1 MTLTKST
8 FKPAEDSS
16 FPWTGRVPFNTLL
29 KFPTPKPIK
38 RGGLIRL
45 EEIGWGGEE
54 GGAAKLPLKQSFKVG
69 PCKTCDK
76 YPHQDMSSSLHI
88 WASPKHDA
96 DKSSDFCWAIH
107 QTPQWRWSQTSSTSD
122 ELTLE
127 NLNQCMF
134 LHKHI
139 IQSLP
144 SLEATHTIELL
155 AKVVETLTFKN
166 LNSHAT
172 TLIAKCT
179 VLY

>member
-16 FPWTGRVPFNTLL
+16 FSWTRRVPFNTLL

-54 GGAAKLPLKQSFKVG
+54 GVAAKLPLKQSFKVG

-88 WASPKHDA
+88 WHHPNMMLTSLVTFAEQFIKRPSGVDHRRA
-96 DKSSDFCWAIH
+96 V
-107 QTPQWRWSQTSSTSD
+107 PQMSLLLRIWTNACFYTSILFS
-122 ELTLE
+122 LCLP
-127 NLNQCMF
+127 LKQ
-134 LHKHI
+134 H
-139 IQSLP
+139 IQS
-144 SLEATHTIELL
+144 S
-155 AKVVETLTFKN
+155 
-166 LNSHAT
+166 
-172 TLIAKCT
+172 
-179 VLY
+179 YY

>member
-16 FPWTGRVPFNTLL
+16 FPWTRRVPFNTLL

-96 DKSSDFCWAIH
+96 DKSSDFCKQFIKRPSGVDHRRAV
-107 QTPQWRWSQTSSTSD
+107 PQMSLLLRIWTNACFYTSILFS
-122 ELTLE
+122 LCLPMK
-127 NLNQCMF
+127 Q
-134 LHKHI
+134 H
-139 IQSLP
+139 IQSNYYQ
-144 SLEATHTIELL
+144 
-155 AKVVETLTFKN
+155 K
-166 LNSHAT
+166 
-172 TLIAKCT
+172 
-179 VLY
+179 